1 MNIQL
6 KVSKDFKKPKR
17 NTVQNPVSFCKDVK
31 KNPSKYP
38 PNIRG
43 TCNSLLARQPKKKV
57 KKKKSKKKS
66 K

>member
-1 MNIQL
+1 MDIQL
-6 KVSKDFKKPKR
+6 KVSKDFKKSKR

-38 PNIRG
+38 QNIRG
-43 TCNSLLARQPKKKV
+43 SCNSLLARQPKKKV
-57 KKKKSKKKS
+57 NKKSKKK